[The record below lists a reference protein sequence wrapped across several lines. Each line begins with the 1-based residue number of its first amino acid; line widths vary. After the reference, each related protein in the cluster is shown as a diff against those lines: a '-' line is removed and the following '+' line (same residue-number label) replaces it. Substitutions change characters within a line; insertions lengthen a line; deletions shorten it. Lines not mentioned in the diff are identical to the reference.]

1 MDAKTQ
7 EFLEY
12 VQSGGQVETGD
23 WMPDEYRE
31 RLIKFIEM
39 HGNSELMG
47 VLPER
52 DWILRAPTLQR
63 KLALTAKI
71 QDEVGHAQL
80 IYRVVEDLGKP
91 RSACLDDLVSGKA
104 KFHNVFHYPTRT
116 WGDVGVI
123 AWLVDAAAIVSQ
135 KALLKCSYAP
145 YARIMKKICWE
156 ESFHILHGRDVILA
170 LVTGTD
176 EQFGLVQEAAR
187 PLVGAA
193 HALPREPDPRRGGSD
208 GGLADQVAGE
218 RGGAPAVPRRLR
230 PADPRARPRR
240 SRIRRCARTRRR
252 ARGSTPSPTGRS
264 SALSS
269 RATGRPRRSGS
280 RSAKLSREDVAWVER
295 VVLAE
300 AA

>member
-1 MDAKTQ
+1 M
-7 EFLEY
+7 
-12 VQSGGQVETGD
+12 QSGGQVETTD
-23 WMPDEYRE
+23 WMPEEYRAK
-31 RLIKFIEM
+31 LVKFIEM

-91 RSACLDDLVSGKA
+91 RSDCLDDLVSGKS
-104 KFHNVFHYPTRT
+104 KFHNVFHYPTKT

-170 LVTGTD
+170 MVTGTP
-176 EQFGLVQEAAR
+176 EQLSSSRRRSCAG
-187 PLVGAA
+187 GAA
-193 HALPREPDPRRGGSD
+193 DAVPRQPDPRRRGPD
-208 GGLADQVAGE
+208 VRVADQEPGE
-218 RGGAPAVPRRLR
+218 RGRAAAVPRRLR
-230 PADPRARPRR
+230 AADPRARPRDP
-240 SRIRRCARTRRR
+240 
-252 ARGSTPSPTGRS
+252 G
-264 SALSS
+264 S
-269 RATGRPRRSGS
+269 RATQGRGERHVALHRRLGSSSAPSSPGTGLPRRSGS
-280 RSAKLSREDVAWVER
+280 RSGASRAR
-295 VVLAE
+295 T
-300 AA
+300 